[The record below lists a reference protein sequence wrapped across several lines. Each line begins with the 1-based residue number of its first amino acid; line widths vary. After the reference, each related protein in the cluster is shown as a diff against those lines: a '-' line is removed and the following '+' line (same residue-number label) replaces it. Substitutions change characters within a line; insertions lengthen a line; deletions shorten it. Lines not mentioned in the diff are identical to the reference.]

1 VTEHLARLEREKF
14 VIRQGRQMVVQVAKL
29 LDSMN
34 AQAGAHVLR
43 VDPRRE

>member
-1 VTEHLARLEREKF
+1 LEREKF

-34 AQAGAHVLR
+34 AAASAHLPR

>member
-1 VTEHLARLEREKF
+1 LEREKF
-14 VIRQGRQMVVQVAKL
+14 MMRQGRQMVVQVAKL

-34 AQAGAHVLR
+34 ARAGAHVR